1 MAPDTSTQRRVT
13 LLVRGRPQVM
23 SSDEEEEEV
32 PEDSRIAT
40 LYSAADKKSPEEWA
54 ALLGELGTKDA
65 LVYGSICMDPA
76 SVRSHFIVASLID
89 ADDGTLAECLEAKRA
104 HIKAAVLAGGEGAG
118 AFLLAALEGF
128 VSLVRTKLPGTDS
141 AVSKPT
147 FATKYAF
154 ESSRRVRIFCQFFDK
169 KLRLESSALCTF
181 SFLLPPGL
189 AALLRSAFFFTGV
202 LFFARMTLSR
212 SSFHGFPI
220 GF

>member
-1 MAPDTSTQRRVT
+1 M
-13 LLVRGRPQVM
+13 M
-23 SSDEEEEEV
+23 SSDEEEDEV

-128 VSLVRTKLPGTDS
+128 VCNDVEGGPDREAAIGSFRKALKALWEWEI
-141 AVSKPT
+141 VSEEDIRAWQPDER
-147 FATKYAF
+147 AGRVMRVQPADA
-154 ESSRRVRIFCQFFDK
+154 RRLHEQG
-169 KLRLESSALCTF
+169 RLFVEWVDR
-181 SFLLPPGL
+181 GED
-189 AALLRSAFFFTGV
+189 G
-202 LFFARMTLSR
+202 
-212 SSFHGFPI
+212 GED
-220 GF
+220 